1 MGFLDFQAAGG
12 AAGSRDAEALAPEAC
27 AWSDPAAWNG
37 RVPRPDEDVAIPP
50 GRTVVVDGDVRA
62 ASITVFGTL
71 LFAPREL
78 SLHARWIL
86 VEGGGA
92 LRAGSACT
100 PRDARLTISLGGVA
114 PGENAHGLGTAF
126 LAAVRGGTID
136 LHGRP
141 RKSWVPLGD
150 FTVVGGRMLR
160 LAQPVDWQ
168 AGEPIAIAS
177 GGAELPLVEERTIE
191 AVARDGLT
199 VTVDR
204 PLQHRHLGERSPL
217 RAPAPRIQSAVGKVV
232 LMSRSIV
239 VEGDE
244 ASVERGFGAHCLI
257 GSGARDGDE
266 GARSSIGRF
275 RGVEFRRVGQFGRRD
290 RFPLHWSANGDSGA
304 SCAIDCLIRHSFQ
317 RGVVI
322 AGSPHVRLA
331 GNVVYKPYGHAFVIE
346 HAEDAA
352 QTIAANLAVRPRVA
366 RFADP
371 ALRGLHEHRPR
382 AFWFG
387 PLRAAPPPTIRRP
400 R

>member
-12 AAGSRDAEALAPEAC
+12 AAGSRDAEAFAPDAR

-37 RVPRPDEDVAIPP
+37 RVPRPDEDVVIAP
-50 GRTVVVDGDVRA
+50 GRTVVVDGAVRA

-71 LFAPREL
+71 LFAPREV
-78 SLHARWIL
+78 SLRARWIL

-92 LRAGSACT
+92 LRAGSAET
-100 PRDARLTISLGGVA
+100 PHEARLTISLGGGA
-114 PGENAHGLGTAF
+114 PDEDAHGLGTAF

-136 LHGRP
+136 LHGR
-141 RKSWVPLGD
+141 RRRSWAALADATGAGD
-150 FTVVGGRMLR
+150 RLLR
-160 LAQPVDWQ
+160 LAQPVDWP

-191 AVARDGLT
+191 AVGRNGMT

-204 PLQHRHLGERSPL
+204 PLQHRHFGERSPL
-217 RAPAPRIQSAVGKVV
+217 RAPAATLGKVV
-232 LMSRSIV
+232 LMSRNIV

-257 GSGARDGDE
+257 GSGARDGHE

-275 RGVEFRRVGQFGRRD
+275 RCVEFRRMGQFNRRD

-304 SCAIDCLIRHSFQ
+304 SCAIDCLIRDSFQ
-317 RGVVI
+317 RGVVV

-352 QTIAANLAVRPRVA
+352 QTVCANLAVRPRVV
-366 RFADP
+366 RFPDP
-371 ALRGLHEHRPR
+371 ALRCLNEHHPR

-387 PLRAAPPPTIRRP
+387 PLRAPPPTIRRA

>member
-1 MGFLDFQAAGG
+1 MGLLDLQAAGG
-12 AAGSRDAEALAPEAC
+12 AVGAAASRNAEPLAPDAR

-37 RVPRPDEDVAIPP
+37 RVPRPDEDVVIAP

-78 SLHARWIL
+78 SLRARWIL

-92 LRAGSACT
+92 LRAGSAET
-100 PRDARLTISLGGVA
+100 PRDARLTISLGGGA
-114 PGENAHGLGTAF
+114 PDENAHGLGTAF

-136 LHGRP
+136 LHGCR
-141 RKSWVPLGD
+141 RKSWAPLGD
-150 FTVVGGRMLR
+150 SIGAGGRMLR

-217 RAPAPRIQSAVGKVV
+217 RAPATTLGKVM

-244 ASVERGFGAHCLI
+244 ASIERGFGAHCLI

-317 RGVVI
+317 RGVVV
-322 AGSPHVRLA
+322 AASPHVRLA

-352 QTIAANLAVRPRVA
+352 QTVAANLAVRPRVV

-387 PLRAAPPPTIRRP
+387 PLRAPPPTIRRP

>member
-1 MGFLDFQAAGG
+1 MGLLDLQAAGG
-12 AAGSRDAEALAPEAC
+12 AVGVTGSRDAEPFAPDARV
-27 AWSDPAAWNG
+27 WSDPAAWNG
-37 RVPRPDEDVAIPP
+37 RVPRPDEDVVIPP
-50 GRTVVVDGDVRA
+50 GRTVVVDADVRA

-78 SLHARWIL
+78 SLRARWIL

-92 LRAGSACT
+92 LRAGSPDA
-100 PRDARLTISLGGVA
+100 PRDARLMISLGGGA
-114 PGENAHGLGTAF
+114 PDENAHGLGTAF

-136 LHGRP
+136 LHGCR
-141 RKSWVPLGD
+141 RKSWAALGD
-150 FTVVGGRMLR
+150 TIGAGGRTLR

-177 GGAELPLVEERTIE
+177 GGADLPLVEERTIE
-191 AVARDGLT
+191 AVARDGMT

-217 RAPAPRIQSAVGKVV
+217 RAPATTLGKVM
-232 LMSRSIV
+232 LMSRGVV

-244 ASVERGFGAHCLI
+244 ASSERGFGAHCLI

-317 RGVVI
+317 RGVVV

-352 QTIAANLAVRPRVA
+352 QTVAANLAVRPRVV

-387 PLRAAPPPTIRRP
+387 PLRAPPPTIRRP